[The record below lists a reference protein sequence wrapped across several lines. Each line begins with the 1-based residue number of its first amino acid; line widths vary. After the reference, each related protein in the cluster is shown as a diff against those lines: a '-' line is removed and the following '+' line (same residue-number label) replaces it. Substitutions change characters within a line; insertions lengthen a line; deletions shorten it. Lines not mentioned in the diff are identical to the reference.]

1 MAHDGHDS
9 EHDDARGHGHAHRH
23 DPDHPG
29 HEHGPG
35 GPGHEH
41 GHTHAHSHDHTH
53 AHSHGGDSH
62 THAHSHSHRHEHDHG
77 PGDHA
82 HKHHDHGP
90 GDHAHHDH
98 SHSHADHGPGHYA
111 HEHHDHGPGDHA
123 HGHHHHAP
131 HAHDAGPAAE
141 HKARAPVH
149 VSAFVVTCSDS
160 RDAARDESGRVLRDG
175 LEAAGHTLA
184 GSVVVK
190 DDPDAIRGA
199 LEAARESGARA
210 VLFTGGTGI
219 GRRDCTVE
227 TLRPLFEKELPG
239 FGELFRMLSYRQ
251 VGSAAMMSRATAG
264 TYQGMILFALPG
276 SPKAVRLALDA
287 LILPELGHAVREL
300 SR

>member
-1 MAHDGHDS
+1 M
-9 EHDDARGHGHAHRH
+9 
-23 DPDHPG
+23 
-29 HEHGPG
+29 
-35 GPGHEH
+35 
-41 GHTHAHSHDHTH
+41 
-53 AHSHGGDSH
+53 
-62 THAHSHSHRHEHDHG
+62 
-77 PGDHA
+77 
-82 HKHHDHGP
+82 
-90 GDHAHHDH
+90 
-98 SHSHADHGPGHYA
+98 
-111 HEHHDHGPGDHA
+111 
-123 HGHHHHAP
+123 
-131 HAHDAGPAAE
+131 
-141 HKARAPVH
+141 H

-190 DDPDAIRGA
+190 DDPEAIRAA
-199 LEAARESGARA
+199 LETARESGARA

-227 TLRPLFEKELPG
+227 ALRPLFEKELPG

-276 SPKAVRLALDA
+276 SPKAVRLALEA